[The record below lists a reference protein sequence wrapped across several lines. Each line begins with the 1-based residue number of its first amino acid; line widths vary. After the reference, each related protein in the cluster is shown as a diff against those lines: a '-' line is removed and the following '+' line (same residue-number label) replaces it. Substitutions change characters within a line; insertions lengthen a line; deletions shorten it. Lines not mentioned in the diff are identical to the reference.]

1 MVLSQLLCRILDSNA
16 FHAHL
21 HMLKLTNMLH
31 LPTCH
36 SYKLSQETI
45 KVFNIY
51 THEAKDLN
59 TDLEELDEDKDQEV
73 EALKSIPEARIGEVM
88 SRVTR
93 KFINHFFAV

>member
-1 MVLSQLLCRILDSNA
+1 
-16 FHAHL
+16 
-21 HMLKLTNMLH
+21 
-31 LPTCH
+31 
-36 SYKLSQETI
+36 
-45 KVFNIY
+45 
-51 THEAKDLN
+51 LN